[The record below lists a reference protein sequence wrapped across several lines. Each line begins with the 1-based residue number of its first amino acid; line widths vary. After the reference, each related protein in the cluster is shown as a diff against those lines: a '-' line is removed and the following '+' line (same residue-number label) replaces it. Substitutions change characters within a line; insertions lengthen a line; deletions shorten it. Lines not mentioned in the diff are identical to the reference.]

1 MKSSCLNNIRLPM
14 NATHDPMRLPN
25 GPGAAAILSAG
36 TGSGA
41 LGVFALA
48 SDASPVVRHAFTIW
62 PPSGDLSGVTLAA
75 IVVWLVAWFGLSRL
89 WTARDVGLVR
99 VNVAAFA
106 MLIVG
111 LLLTFPPFM
120 DLLQGK

>member
-1 MKSSCLNNIRLPM
+1 
-14 NATHDPMRLPN
+14 MRLPN
-25 GPGAAAILSAG
+25 GPGAAAILAAG
-36 TGSGA
+36 IGSGM

-48 SDASPVVRHAFTIW
+48 SDASSALRHAFTVW
-62 PPSGDLSGVTLAA
+62 PPSGDLSGVTLVA
-75 IVVWLVAWFGLSRL
+75 IVIWLAAWFGLSRL
-89 WTARDVGLVR
+89 WAGRDVSLMR

-120 DLLQGK
+120 DFLQGK